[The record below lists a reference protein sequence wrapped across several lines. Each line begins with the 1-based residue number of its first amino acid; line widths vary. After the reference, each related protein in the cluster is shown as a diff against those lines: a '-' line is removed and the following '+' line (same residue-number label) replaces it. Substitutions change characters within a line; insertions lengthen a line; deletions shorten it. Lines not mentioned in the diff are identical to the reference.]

1 MCGKTYRAF
10 KLLQASSFRGRDSFS
25 RRPKFARL
33 RPPMG
38 LHLLPCIASE
48 WSSVA
53 VGRLYLALTIPVHP
67 RKNGGRGP
75 WFTSVPLPPLI
86 RPVRPAIKG
95 NMYGERETTAAAT
108 NRKRRTTRQRFN
120 LQIGSILCPAISGG
134 SVLFHLLHL
143 LLASLHSCLHSG
155 AGSLSHSPSPL
166 SRSFLVLRL
175 IDFRLSGTPPTPPPP
190 PPPPSSAERA
200 HLAAPSVRPTA
211 TSTS

>member
-1 MCGKTYRAF
+1 MVG
-10 KLLQASSFRGRDSFS
+10 GR
-25 RRPKFARL
+25 
-33 RPPMG
+33 
-38 LHLLPCIASE
+38 
-48 WSSVA
+48 
-53 VGRLYLALTIPVHP
+53 
-67 RKNGGRGP
+67 GRGP

-120 LQIGSILCPAISGG
+120 LQIGSILSPAISGG
-134 SVLFHLLHL
+134 SVLLHLLHL
-143 LLASLHSCLHSG
+143 LLAPFLS
-155 AGSLSHSPSPL
+155 AFRGSLSHSPSPL